1 MTEPSFEGWAILEL
15 MGHRV
20 RIGLVQEA
28 EMFGVKMLRIDIP
41 AGDGTVTEFYQPQV
55 IYALRPVAEEIARA
69 EAARYGD
76 PRPVQPV
83 EYRQLPSLGNGRHA
97 DTGDGALSEALDGD
111 NDGMPF

>member
-1 MTEPSFEGWAILEL
+1 MTTASFERWAFREM

-20 RIGLVQEA
+20 RIGLVQEV
-28 EMFGVKMLRIDIP
+28 EMFGVKMVRIDIP
-41 AGDGTVTEFYQPQV
+41 AGDSTITEFYHPQA
-55 IYALRPVAEEIARA
+55 IYALRPVSEEIARA

-97 DTGDGALSEALDGD
+97 DNGAAFGDARDG
-111 NDGMPF
+111 NDDDMPF

>member
-1 MTEPSFEGWAILEL
+1 MTAASFDGWAILEL
-15 MGHRV
+15 MGHRI

-55 IYALRPVAEEIARA
+55 IYALRPVAEEIART

-76 PRPVQPV
+76 PRPVRPI
-83 EYRQLPSLGNGRHA
+83 EYQQLPSPGNGRIA
-97 DTGDGALSEALDGD
+97 DGGGAFGDARDGD
-111 NDGMPF
+111 SDGRPF